1 MPHSRLSNA
10 VHGAFHVPTTQRYLV
25 VQGVVWALIVV
36 SIGLLAVDGAL
47 GPQHPAAA
55 KLQLMDSVLLTI
67 FVLELILRIG
77 SYRPPALEVFD
88 RPPLG
93 QLRTHTTSRLRFAL
107 RPIQLVDILAVM
119 ALFPGLRGLRA
130 LRLLRL
136 LRTTQFFRY
145 GNPFATVINA
155 IESNGLLFSFAM
167 LILFSETVIGGVTF
181 FLIEA
186 AHRPDATLAEG
197 IWWALVTITTVGY
210 GDVTPTT
217 ALSRVVGGVL
227 MVGGMVT
234 LALFAGII
242 SQSLVTAVSAIRE
255 EQFRMSDYA
264 NHVVVCGYDATTN
277 LLLEALTEEMN
288 LQTTRVVIFA
298 DRDQPRELPTA
309 FLWMRGD
316 PTKQSELD
324 KVRLTHA
331 SAVIVSGSRGER
343 PQIADAKTILTVFT
357 IRSYLEAH
365 ERDVRH
371 RRSPLYV
378 VAEILDTENVS
389 HALTAGANEV
399 VETRR
404 MGSLMLA
411 HAVRF
416 HGSAD
421 VMSHM
426 LVKGRHNVYVGQI
439 PGQLQEP
446 VPYAQLM
453 RSLGLAQQGAL
464 VIGLR
469 FPDGEEVINPRGSV
483 EVVPGTLLVYLSE
496 QPVLKAPS

>member
-1 MPHSRLSNA
+1 
-10 VHGAFHVPTTQRYLV
+10 V
-25 VQGVVWALIVV
+25 
-36 SIGLLAVDGAL
+36 
-47 GPQHPAAA
+47 
-55 KLQLMDSVLLTI
+55 
-67 FVLELILRIG
+67 
-77 SYRPPALEVFD
+77 
-88 RPPLG
+88 
-93 QLRTHTTSRLRFAL
+93 
-107 RPIQLVDILAVM
+107 
-119 ALFPGLRGLRA
+119 
-130 LRLLRL
+130 
-136 LRTTQFFRY
+136 
-145 GNPFATVINA
+145 
-155 IESNGLLFSFAM
+155 
-167 LILFSETVIGGVTF
+167 LILFFETVIGGVTF

-217 ALSRVVGGVL
+217 GLGRVVGGVL

-242 SQSLVTAVSAIRE
+242 SQSLVTAVSTIRE

-277 LLLEALTEEMN
+277 LLLEALTEEMD

-298 DRDQPRELPTA
+298 DRDQPRELPAA

-357 IRSYLEAH
+357 IRSYLEVHAK
-365 ERDVRH
+365 DVRH

-404 MGSLMLA
+404 MGSSMLA

-426 LVKGRHNVYVGQI
+426 LMKGRHNVYVGQI
-439 PGQLQEP
+439 PGRIQEP
-446 VPYAQLM
+446 VLYAQLM
-453 RSLGLAQQGAL
+453 RDLGLAQKGAL

-469 FPDGEEVINPRGSV
+469 LPDGEEVINPRGSV
-483 EVVPGTLLVYLSE
+483 QVAPGTLLVYLSE
-496 QPVLKAPS
+496 KPVLKAPT

>member
-1 MPHSRLSNA
+1 MSPSQLFDA
-10 VHGAFHVPTTQRYLV
+10 VHDAFHVPSAPRYRAV
-25 VQGVVWALIVV
+25 EGVVWALIFL
-36 SIGLLAVDGAL
+36 SIVLLVIDGAV
-47 GPQHPAAA
+47 GPEHPASPT
-55 KLQLMDSVLLTI
+55 LQLLDRSLLVV
-67 FVLELILRIG
+67 FLLELTLRIG
-77 SYRPPALEVFD
+77 SFRPPSLEVFH

-93 QLRTHTTSRLRFAL
+93 QLRAHAVSRLRFAL
-107 RPIQLVDILAVM
+107 RPLQLVDMLAVI

-145 GNPFATVINA
+145 GNPVATA
-155 IESNGLLFSFAM
+155 IRAMESNGLLFGFAV
-167 LILFSETVIGGVTF
+167 LILFFETMLGGVTF

-186 AHRPDATLAEG
+186 AHRPDASLGEG

-210 GDVTPTT
+210 GDVTPT
-217 ALSRVVGGVL
+217 SPMGRVVGGIL
-227 MVGGMVT
+227 MVGGMAT

-242 SQSLVTAVSAIRE
+242 GQSLVTAVSTIRE

-264 NHVVVCGYDATTN
+264 NHVVVCGYDETTN
-277 LLLEALTEEMN
+277 QLLEALTDEMD
-288 LQTTRVVIFA
+288 LLATRVVVFA
-298 DRDQPRELPTA
+298 DQDQPRELPPA

-331 SAVIVSGSRGER
+331 LAVIISGSRGDK

-357 IRSYLEAH
+357 IRGYLDEHAR
-365 ERDVRH
+365 EVKD
-371 RRSPLYV
+371 RRRPLYI

-399 VETRR
+399 VETRWL
-404 MGSLMLA
+404 GSSMLA
-411 HAVRF
+411 RAVRF

-426 LVKGRHNVYVGQI
+426 LMKGRHNVYVGQI
-439 PGQLQEP
+439 PGLMETAR
-446 VPYAQLM
+446 PYADLM
-453 RSLGLAQQGAL
+453 RELGLAQKGAL

-469 FPDGEEVINPRGSV
+469 FPDGAEVINPRRDLQ
-483 EVVPGTLLVYLSE
+483 VVPGTLLVYLSE
-496 QPVLKAPS
+496 QPMLEAPA

>member
-1 MPHSRLSNA
+1 VPRSPLFNA
-10 VHGAFHVPTTQRYLV
+10 VHGAFHVPTTQRYRL
-25 VQGVVWALIVV
+25 VQGVVWALILL
-36 SIGLLAVDGAL
+36 SIVLLVFDGAL
-47 GPQHPAAA
+47 GPEHPAAPTL
-55 KLQLMDSVLLTI
+55 KLMDSVLLMV

-77 SYRPPALEVFD
+77 SYRPPSLEVFH

-93 QLRTHTTSRLRFAL
+93 RLRAHAISRLRFAL
-107 RPIQLVDILAVM
+107 RPMQLVDLLAVI

-145 GNPFATVINA
+145 GNPFATAINA
-155 IESNGLLFSFAM
+155 MESNSLLFGFAV
-167 LILFSETVIGGVTF
+167 LILFCETLIGGVTF

-197 IWWALVTITTVGY
+197 VWWALVTITTVGY

-242 SQSLVTAVSAIRE
+242 GQSLVAAVSTIRE
-255 EQFRMSDYA
+255 EQFRMSEYA

-277 LLLEALTEEMN
+277 LLLQALTEEMD
-288 LQTTRVVIFA
+288 LQITRVVIFA
-298 DRDQPRELPTA
+298 DKDQPRELPAA

-331 SAVIVSGSRGER
+331 SAVIVSGDRGDK

-357 IRSYLEAH
+357 IRSYLKAH
-365 ERDVRH
+365 FEDVRH
-371 RRSPLYV
+371 RRSPLYI

-389 HALTAGANEV
+389 HARTAGANEV

-404 MGSLMLA
+404 LGSSLLA

-426 LVKGRHNVYVGQI
+426 LAKGRHNVYVGQI
-439 PGQLQEP
+439 PGRLEEP

-453 RSLGLAQQGAL
+453 KGLGLAQKGAL

-469 FPDGEEVINPRGSV
+469 FPDGEEVINPPRDV
-483 EVVPGTLLVYLSE
+483 PVVPETLLVYLSE
-496 QPVLKAPS
+496 EPILEAPA

>member
-1 MPHSRLSNA
+1 VWPQGPGAGLVPLAVPHSRLSNA

-119 ALFPGLRGLRA
+119 ALFPGLRGLR
-130 LRLLRL
+130 
-136 LRTTQFFRY
+136 
-145 GNPFATVINA
+145 A